1 MKYKITLNGRTYE
14 VEVEA
19 GKAMLTDEYE
29 AFAPP
34 VRPGPAP
41 NDDDVTAAIL
51 PNAPAAPAGAPAPG
65 PTPAAK
71 AAVIAAGEHVE
82 APMPGTVLRLDIKEG
97 QSVRRG
103 DTLVVLEAMKMETE
117 IPAPRDGVIAQVAVQ
132 KGSTVDTGTLLVVLA

>member
-34 VRPGPAP
+34 PRPGPAP

-51 PNAPAAPAGAPAPG
+51 PNAPAAPVSTPTAGPDPA
-65 PTPAAK
+65 TI
-71 AAVIAAGEHVE
+71 AAVIAAGERVDS
-82 APMPGTVLRLDIKEG
+82 PMPGTVLRLDVREG
-97 QSVRRG
+97 QTVRRG
-103 DTLVVLEAMKMETE
+103 DTLVILEAMKMETE
-117 IPAPRDGVIAQVAVQ
+117 IPAPRDGVIAQVAVE

>member
-1 MKYKITLNGRTYE
+1 MKYKITMNGRTYE

-29 AFAPP
+29 SFAPP

-51 PNAPAAPAGAPAPG
+51 PNAPKAPAAAPAPAPN
-65 PTPAAK
+65 TAAM
-71 AAVIAAGEHVE
+71 VAAGDQVT
-82 APMPGTVLRLDIKEG
+82 APMPGTVLRLDVKEG
-97 QSVRRG
+97 QTVRRG
-103 DTLVVLEAMKMETE
+103 DVLVVLEAMKMENE
-117 IPAPRDGVIAQVAVQ
+117 IPAPRDGVIAQIAVQ